1 MLFSLSLLTL
11 ITLVDVT
18 EGGLRSYFSN
28 YFDEVATSS
37 CTSLSVFYGLRGHIA
52 AVKRACNDNSQSC
65 ADVCERAKSKHVT
78 GKCQEIITYSL
89 IFFEI

>member
-28 YFDEVATSS
+28 YFDEVAT
-37 CTSLSVFYGLRGHIA
+37 LA
-52 AVKRACNDNSQSC
+52 AVRRACNDNSQSC